1 MKFIADLHIHSNY
14 SRATSKNLIP
24 EFLDYWARIKG
35 ITVIGSGDFTHPKWL
50 KELKD
55 KTEPAEPGLYKLKRI
70 FSKSSNHHIT
80 PASNQ
85 EVRFVLTSEIST
97 IYKKGDKV
105 RKIHHLIFAPDFETA
120 ESIQTKLIKI
130 GANINSDGRPIIGID
145 SRDLLDLTLNISNKI
160 FFVPAH
166 IWTPWFSVLG
176 SKSGFDSISE
186 CYADL
191 SGHIYAVETGL
202 SSDPPMNWM
211 CGSLDPYT
219 LISNSDAHS
228 PEKLGREANLFDTDL
243 SYDSMINALK
253 SKDMQKF
260 LGTIEFF
267 PQEGKYHFDGHIKCG
282 ICWDPSQTRKNNG
295 ICPVCGKPITVG
307 VMNRVLQL
315 ADRDMATVNEN
326 RPQFYSL
333 IPLKEILSE
342 ITGVGSQSK
351 RVSVEYNSLI
361 RQVGSEFD
369 ILLNLP
375 IDELKNLSDERLG
388 EAIDRMRKGKIFIEE
403 GYDGQYGRITV
414 FKKNELNR

>member
-1 MKFIADLHIHSNY
+1 MKFIADLHIHSHY

-24 EFLDYWARIKG
+24 EFLEYWARIKG
-35 ITVIGSGDFTHPKWL
+35 LTVVGSGDFTHPQWL

-55 KTEPAEPGLYKLKRI
+55 KTEPAEPGLFKLKNI
-70 FSKSSNHHIT
+70 FSKPSNHHI
-80 PASNQ
+80 PRASNQ

-120 ESIQTKLIKI
+120 EAIQVKLIKI
-130 GANINSDGRPIIGID
+130 GANITSDGRPIMGID
-145 SRDLLDLTLNISNKI
+145 SRDLLDLILNASEKT

-176 SKSGFDSISE
+176 TKSGFDSISD
-186 CYADL
+186 CYEDL
-191 SGHIYAVETGL
+191 AGHIYAVETGL

-211 CGSLDPYT
+211 CGFLDPYT

-228 PEKLGREANLFDTDL
+228 PEKLGREANLFDTEL

-253 SKDMQKF
+253 SKDRQGF

-282 ICWDPSQTRKNNG
+282 ICWNPSQTRKNSG
-295 ICPVCGKPITVG
+295 ICPVCGKPVTVG

-315 ADRDMATVNEN
+315 ADRDMVTVNNN

-333 IPLKEILSE
+333 VPLKEILSE
-342 ITGVGSQSK
+342 IAGVGPQSK
-351 RVSVEYNSLI
+351 RVSEEYNTLI
-361 RQVGSEFD
+361 RQFGSEFD

-375 IDELKNLSDERLG
+375 IDKLKDRSNERLG

-414 FKKNELNR
+414 FKNNELKR

>member
-1 MKFIADLHIHSNY
+1 MKFIADLHIHSHY

-35 ITVIGSGDFTHPKWL
+35 ITVIGSGDFTHPQWL

-55 KTEPAEPGLYKLKRI
+55 KTEPAEPGLFKLKRI
-70 FSKSSNHHIT
+70 FSKPSNHYIT
-80 PASNQ
+80 QSSNQ

-97 IYKKGDKV
+97 IYKKEEKI
-105 RKIHHLIFAPDFETA
+105 RKIHHLIFAPDFKTVEA
-120 ESIQTKLIKI
+120 IQAKLIKI
-130 GANINSDGRPIIGID
+130 GANITSDGRPIIGID
-145 SRDLLDLTLNISNKI
+145 SRDLLDLTLNISEKT

-176 SKSGFDSISE
+176 SKSGFDSINE
-186 CYADL
+186 CYEDL
-191 SGHIYAVETGL
+191 AGYIYTVETGL

-211 CGSLDPYT
+211 CGFLDPYT

-253 SKDMQKF
+253 SKDRHGF

-267 PQEGKYHFDGHIKCG
+267 PQEGKYHFDGHRKCEV
-282 ICWDPSQTRKNNG
+282 CWSPIETLKHHG
-295 ICPVCGKPITVG
+295 LCPICGKQVTVG
-307 VMNRVLQL
+307 VMNRVMQL
-315 ADRDMATVNEN
+315 ADRDNPTQNEN
-326 RPQFYSL
+326 KPNFYSL

-342 ITGVGSQSK
+342 IAGVGPQSK
-351 RVSVEYNSLI
+351 RVSGDYDTLI
-361 RQVGSEFD
+361 RQFGSEFD

-375 IDELKNLSDERLG
+375 IDELKYRSNERLG
-388 EAIDRMRKGKIFIEE
+388 EAIDRMRKGEIFIEE
-403 GYDGQYGRITV
+403 GYDGQYGRITA
-414 FKKNELNR
+414 FKKKELKR

>member
-1 MKFIADLHIHSNY
+1 MKFIADLHIHSHY

-35 ITVIGSGDFTHPKWL
+35 LTVIGSGDFTHPKWL

-55 KTEPAEPGLYKLKRI
+55 KTEPAEPGLFKLKSI
-70 FSKSSNHHIT
+70 FSKPSNHHIT
-80 PASNQ
+80 RASNR

-105 RKIHHLIFAPDFETA
+105 RKIHHLIFAPDFETV

-130 GANINSDGRPIIGID
+130 GANITSDGRPIIGID
-145 SRDLLDLTLNISNKI
+145 SRDLMDLTLNVSEKT

-186 CYADL
+186 CYEDL
-191 SGHIYAVETGL
+191 AGHIYAVETGL

-211 CGSLDPYT
+211 CGFLDPYT

-243 SYDSMINALK
+243 SYDSIINALK
-253 SKDMQKF
+253 SKNRQEF

-267 PQEGKYHFDGHIKCG
+267 PQEGKYHYDGHIKCG
-282 ICWDPSQTRKNNG
+282 ICWNPSQTRKNNG

-315 ADRDMATVNEN
+315 ADRDMVTVKKN

-342 ITGVGSQSK
+342 ITGVGAQSK
-351 RVSVEYNSLI
+351 KVAHLYNSLI
-361 RQVGSEFD
+361 KKVGSEFD